1 MTDKTIAFSLLDLAP
16 IPEGSSAREAFSH
29 SLDLARLAEK
39 RGYHRYWLAEHH
51 NMTGIASAAT
61 SVLIGYL
68 AANTTT
74 LHLGSGGV
82 MLPNHSPLVI
92 AEQFGTLNTLYPG
105 RIDLGLGRAPGSDQR
120 TMMAL
125 RRHMS
130 GDIDNF
136 PRDVA
141 ELVDWFDARDPNPHV
156 RPVPGYGE
164 KIPVWL
170 LGSSL
175 YSAQLAA
182 QLGLPFATSTTV
194 SYYNMDLLKE
204 AGWDK
209 VPETFDDVIRLYQ
222 DMQTKG
228 LTQKVLQTV
237 PNTPTLANW
246 LGQLGSY
253 VVNEKNG
260 SEGTATELACIDNG
274 ALAAFLTQWKAMY
287 DAGALINE
295 SGSAD
300 MFIAGDLVMMTNSS
314 SNVAPVLEKV
324 NGAFE
329 VGVGKYLR
337 VSADASDG
345 ATVAGSCLSM
355 FDSDDDL
362 RKEASWVFMQYL
374 ASAAVQADFAA
385 NTGYIPSNTA
395 AMDEDI
401 YKTVTAEYPQYLVAY
416 DQLISTPADMRSVT
430 VGPSK
435 DFYYAIMQ
443 GVSDMLENDQTVE
456 ETVEIMS
463 DEMQNLLTEYARN
476 NAVA

>member
-1 MTDKTIAFSLLDLAP
+1 MTDKTIPFSLLDLAP
-16 IPEGSSAREAFSH
+16 IPEGSSAKEAFSH
-29 SLDLARLAEK
+29 SLDLARLAER

-175 YSAQLAA
+175 YGAQLAA
-182 QLGLPFATSTTV
+182 QRGLPFAFASHFAPDMLFQALHIYRTQFKPSARLEKPYAMVCINIIAADSNRDAEFLFTSMQQAFVKLRRGETGQLPAPIQ
-194 SYYNMDLLKE
+194 NMDQFWSPSEQYGVQQALSMSLV
-204 AGWDK
+204 GDK
-209 VPETFDDVIRLYQ
+209 AKVRHGLESILRETQ
-222 DMQTKG
+222 
-228 LTQKVLQTV
+228 
-237 PNTPTLANW
+237 
-246 LGQLGSY
+246 
-253 VVNEKNG
+253 
-260 SEGTATELACIDNG
+260 
-274 ALAAFLTQWKAMY
+274 
-287 DAGALINE
+287 
-295 SGSAD
+295 AD
-300 MFIAGDLVMMTNSS
+300 EIM
-314 SNVAPVLEKV
+314 V
-324 NGAFE
+324 NGQIFDHQARLHSFDLAMQVKE
-329 VGVGKYLR
+329 ELVG
-337 VSADASDG
+337 
-345 ATVAGSCLSM
+345 
-355 FDSDDDL
+355 
-362 RKEASWVFMQYL
+362 
-374 ASAAVQADFAA
+374 
-385 NTGYIPSNTA
+385 
-395 AMDEDI
+395 
-401 YKTVTAEYPQYLVAY
+401 
-416 DQLISTPADMRSVT
+416 
-430 VGPSK
+430 
-435 DFYYAIMQ
+435 
-443 GVSDMLENDQTVE
+443 
-456 ETVEIMS
+456 
-463 DEMQNLLTEYARN
+463 
-476 NAVA
+476 